1 MKKKLIKRYILLC
14 LPFIC
19 GVLLYGIGLYNI
31 VSSLLFFVGGYVL
44 IKNVFDYRVVNKNI
58 RKYVD
63 NSKKIDDGK
72 CDREEFDRDR
82 VDKDIL
88 KRNEDYC
95 NDKYRYKYM
104 RCDDIPGLKST
115 RIHKRIRRRY

>member
-1 MKKKLIKRYILLC
+1 MLLC

-104 RCDDIPGLKST
+104 RCDDILGLKST